1 MRHSVQKW
9 ATLQMK
15 NLVMVLVLT
24 KTVHYFSCLLAL
36 FISLS
41 SFPSGKKLRHLLIS
55 VQSFCWASSPLIS
68 LSRFKL
74 PVQSFGWKNNTFIST
89 FPLIMII
96 IIILNKK
103 KGFLEISYLILL
115 IGLSFWRCIPRRRS
129 YSSKRNTIA
138 TRDTYVSYGRCC
150 QSS

>member
-1 MRHSVQKW
+1 MSNVTNEKPGDGTRLNKDCPLLFMSIGFVHFSFVFSKW
-9 ATLQMK
+9 K
-15 NLVMVLVLT
+15 
-24 KTVHYFSCLLAL
+24 
-36 FISLS
+36 
-41 SFPSGKKLRHLLIS
+41 KKLRRLLIS
-55 VQSFCWASSPLIS
+55 IQSFCWASSPLIS
-68 LSRFKL
+68 LSRFKF
-74 PVQSFGWKNNTFIST
+74 PVQSFWWKNNTFIST

-96 IIILNKK
+96 IIISNKK